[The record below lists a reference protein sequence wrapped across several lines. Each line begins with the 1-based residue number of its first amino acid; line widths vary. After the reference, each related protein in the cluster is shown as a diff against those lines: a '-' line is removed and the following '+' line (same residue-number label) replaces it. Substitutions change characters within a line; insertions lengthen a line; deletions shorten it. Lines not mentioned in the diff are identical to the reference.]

1 MGSDEYKGHQ
11 EGIKMKSKA
20 ATALA
25 AFYIAILLWVNA
37 MCLEKHLVIA
47 CFDLATAA
55 IFIMAVLFGGG
66 DNGRA

>member
-1 MGSDEYKGHQ
+1 
-11 EGIKMKSKA
+11 MKSKA
-20 ATALA
+20 AVALA

-55 IFIMAVLFGGG
+55 IFVVAALFGGG

>member
-1 MGSDEYKGHQ
+1 
-11 EGIKMKSKA
+11 MKSKA
-20 ATALA
+20 TVAVA

-55 IFIMAVLFGGG
+55 IFVVAALFGGG